1 LPGFK
6 LASVAIGRLAS
17 REHGS
22 LQAAAMKLGLVRR
35 GYSGTGGAESYARR
49 FAEAAIAAG
58 HECVLFG
65 SSEWEEA
72 EWLGPKVIVGGRT
85 PRQFATA
92 LRKTEPKKHCDFL
105 FSLERVW
112 ECDAYRA
119 GDGVH
124 AAYLQRRAA
133 HEHWWKPFFRR
144 LQRKHREILKLEK
157 VLFTRGA
164 GRIIA
169 NSTMVRREIEQ
180 IYRVPAARLDV
191 VLNGVPQVPHD
202 PELRLLQR
210 KEFGL
215 AQHAYALLFAG
226 SGWERKGLKYAIE
239 ATRRVPGATLFIAG
253 KGKQPRLRK
262 SDRVHFLGPQGPAEM
277 QALFNMADVFLLPT
291 IYEPFSNACLEAMAA
306 GLPVITTAANGFAE
320 LLSVIDGE
328 IVSDPSDVRA
338 LAAAIVAWQDPAKRA
353 GAWQHLR
360 AKASKFTVEANLA
373 QTLEIIARQAAAGK

>member
-1 LPGFK
+1 
-6 LASVAIGRLAS
+6 
-17 REHGS
+17 
-22 LQAAAMKLGLVRR
+22 MKLGLVRR

-49 FAEAAIAAG
+49 FAEAAVAAG

-65 SSEWEEA
+65 SSEWKDA
-72 EWLGPKVIVGGRT
+72 AWPGPKVLMEGKT
-85 PRQFATA
+85 PRHFANA
-92 LRKTEPKKHCDFL
+92 LRRCEPRKHCDFL

-133 HEHWWKPFFRR
+133 HERWWRPFFRR
-144 LQRKHREILKLEK
+144 VQRKHREILRIEK
-157 VLFTRGA
+157 ALFTRGA
-164 GRIIA
+164 GHIIA

-180 IYRVPAARLDV
+180 VYRAPAERLHV
-191 VLNGVPQVPHD
+191 ILNGVPQVAPD

-215 AQHAYALLFAG
+215 TQQSYALFFAG
-226 SGWERKGLKYAIE
+226 SGWDRKGLRYAIE
-239 ATRRVPGATLFIAG
+239 ATKRVPGATLFVAG
-253 KGKQPRLRK
+253 SGKRRGLPK
-262 SDRVHFLGPQGPAEM
+262 CDRVHFLGPQGTPEM
-277 QALFNMADVFLLPT
+277 QALYNMADVFVLPT

-328 IVSDPSDVRA
+328 IVPDPSDISA
-338 LAAAIVAWQDPAKRA
+338 LAEAIRAWQEPAKRA
-353 GAWQHLR
+353 RAWQHLR
-360 AKASKFTVEANLA
+360 EKAAKYTVEANLA
-373 QTLEIIARQAAAGK
+373 HTLEVIAAAKRG